1 MTNYKRN
8 HILYVTTLLLL
19 FVTLLSVIG
28 ITIFVLLQFSGSIVT
43 FTLLQFFQTMRYSLK
58 KNIQYFKKV
67 LLTIVSSK

>member
-1 MTNYKRN
+1 MKNYKRN

-43 FTLLQFFQTMRYSLK
+43 FTLLQFFQTMRYS
-58 KNIQYFKKV
+58 FKKIYKI
-67 LLTIVSSK
+67 LRKSY

>member
-43 FTLLQFFQTMRYSLK
+43 FILLQFFQTMRYS
-58 KNIQYFKKV
+58 FKKIYKI
-67 LLTIVSSK
+67 LRKFY

>member
-43 FTLLQFFQTMRYSLK
+43 FTLLQFFPNNAIFVQ
-58 KNIQYFKKV
+58 KNIQNFKKV

>member
-43 FTLLQFFQTMRYSLK
+43 FTLLQFSQTMRYS
-58 KNIQYFKKV
+58 FKKIYKI
-67 LLTIVSSK
+67 LRKFY

>member
-43 FTLLQFFQTMRYSLK
+43 FTLLQFFQTMRYS
-58 KNIQYFKKV
+58 FKEIYKI
-67 LLTIVSSK
+67 LRKFY

>member
-28 ITIFVLLQFSGSIVT
+28 ITIFVLLQFSGSIVI
-43 FTLLQFFQTMRYSLK
+43 FTLLQFFQTMRYS
-58 KNIQYFKKV
+58 FKKIYKI
-67 LLTIVSSK
+67 LRKFY

>member
-28 ITIFVLLQFSGSIVT
+28 ITIFVLFFMT
-43 FTLLQFFQTMRYSLK
+43 ATL
-58 KNIQYFKKV
+58 IW
-67 LLTIVSSK
+67 

>member
-43 FTLLQFFQTMRYSLK
+43 FTLLQFFQTMRYSFK
-58 KNIQYFKKV
+58 KNIQDLRKFY
-67 LLTIVSSK
+67 

>member
-28 ITIFVLLQFSGSIVT
+28 ITIFVLLEFSGSIVT
-43 FTLLQFFQTMRYSLK
+43 FTLLQFFQTMRYS
-58 KNIQYFKKV
+58 FKKIYKI
-67 LLTIVSSK
+67 LRKFY

>member
-28 ITIFVLLQFSGSIVT
+28 ITTFVLLQFSGSIVT
-43 FTLLQFFQTMRYSLK
+43 FTLLQFFQTMRYS
-58 KNIQYFKKV
+58 FKKIYKI
-67 LLTIVSSK
+67 LRKFY

>member
-28 ITIFVLLQFSGSIVT
+28 ITIFVLLQFSDSIVT
-43 FTLLQFFQTMRYSLK
+43 FTLLQFFQTMRYS
-58 KNIQYFKKV
+58 FKKIYKI
-67 LLTIVSSK
+67 LRKFY